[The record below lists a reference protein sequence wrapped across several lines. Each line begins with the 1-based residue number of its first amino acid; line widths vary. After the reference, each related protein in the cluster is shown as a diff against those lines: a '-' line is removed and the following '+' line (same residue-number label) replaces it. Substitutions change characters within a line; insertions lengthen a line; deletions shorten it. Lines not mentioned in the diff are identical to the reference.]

1 MKTLLLTSAGMH
13 VKDEILKILPKSP
26 QEIKIAHIIT
36 ASNVDE
42 NPDYVREEEK
52 AFQEVGFQY
61 ENISLE
67 NKAADELRELF
78 VDKDVVYVQGGN
90 TFYLLKHVRLSGFE
104 TVVKEFIERGGIYIG
119 ASAGTVIAAPTI
131 EIASW
136 EGIDKNDVGLEDLTA
151 MNLIGFHIFVHYDD
165 SFEDLVREETSYT
178 FLPVSIITDDQAI
191 LVQNDKISLVGK
203 GKEVVL

>member
-1 MKTLLLTSAGMH
+1 MH

-78 VDKDVVYVQGGN
+78 ADKDVVYVQGGN

-131 EIASW
+131 EIAGW

-151 MNLIGFHIFVHYDD
+151 MKLIGFHIFVHYDE